1 MRRQKMLYTQQRH
14 GSLPVEVLDRGF
26 RVIHGHGV
34 HREYPNARQLLMAL
48 HGGRDPGLSFDRY
61 FQRGA
66 YGKRRRRSR
75 PVLEMWRRKATT
87 KSLGIDLAHKWGDIP
102 KLLQTVCG
110 AAIRGNRY
118 DFDDVLQEVYKGIL
132 SRNQGLS
139 AYNPERAS
147 FARYVTLV
155 CRSVFLNYH
164 KKEQRRR
171 RREWIGVTQDQGR
184 LGSGRNRAVSAPLDT
199 EEACLSQVG
208 ECVRDLADFIA
219 EREDAWRQDATLYQD
234 ARLAREVL
242 PLVYQGMRR
251 SEIARVTGIS
261 TPAIGRALAYLRR
274 AAQAWKGERVL
285 H

>member
-1 MRRQKMLYTQQRH
+1 
-14 GSLPVEVLDRGF
+14 
-26 RVIHGHGV
+26 
-34 HREYPNARQLLMAL
+34 
-48 HGGRDPGLSFDRY
+48 
-61 FQRGA
+61 
-66 YGKRRRRSR
+66 
-75 PVLEMWRRKATT
+75 MWRRKAAR
-87 KSLGIDLAHKWGDIP
+87 KSLGIDLALKWGDIP
-102 KLLQTVCG
+102 RLLQTVCG

-139 AYNPERAS
+139 AYDPQRSS

-171 RREWIGVTQDQGR
+171 RRELVGTTIQGD
-184 LGSGRNRAVSAPLDT
+184 LGDAQRRAVSAPLDT

-219 EREDAWRQDATLYQD
+219 ERVDAWRQDATFYQD

-251 SEIARVTGIS
+251 GEIARATGIS

-274 AAQAWKGERVL
+274 AAQEWMGERVL